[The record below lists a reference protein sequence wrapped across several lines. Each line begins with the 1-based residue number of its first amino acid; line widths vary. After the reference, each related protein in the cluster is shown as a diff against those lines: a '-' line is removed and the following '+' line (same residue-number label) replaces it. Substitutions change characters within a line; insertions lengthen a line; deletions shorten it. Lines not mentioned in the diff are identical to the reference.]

1 MSDSNDKI
9 FNKVKFENT
18 FKIGD
23 DFISMLMSYAIPKA
37 VQDLDSYWRS
47 DGAEKVI
54 TDETFGFIWE
64 NYPETRGE
72 LLDVAYSICSTSTR
86 IKSVTKEF
94 GKTFIADLYQHIEY
108 NEDIEDNRLRI
119 RLLPIVN
126 PNFDYL
132 SHLCKFALD
141 AEKENL
147 YNLWRSAGL
156 GSSKDSSFYDYL
168 WSKVKREKGSV
179 DVKLSILEAA
189 FENDAVS
196 DTLLKKIAKS
206 SPKNIKRLATDRFS
220 RKIQTKRR
228 DVKRYKRSEDLEMA
242 AFMQKK
248 VDTLEKKIMLFVDC
262 IDREVVS
269 NLFDCLSKD
278 NLPWL
283 MPAASHHHWL
293 ANRLQSKL
301 DSDTE

>member
-156 GSSKDSSFYDYL
+156 ESSKDSSFYDYL

-179 DVKLSILEAA
+179 DVKLSILTAA

-196 DTLLKKIAKS
+196 DALLKKISKS
-206 SPKNIKRLATDRFS
+206 SPKNIKRLATDKFS
-220 RKIQTKRR
+220 RKIQTRRR

-242 AFMQKK
+242 AFMQKR

-283 MPAASHHHWL
+283 MPAASHHYWL
-293 ANRLQSKL
+293 AERLQSKL
-301 DSDTE
+301 DSNTE